1 MSSEEKKVS
10 ESRNNTPSQEMA
22 TSGTA
27 NWPPSILRL
36 VAGAMIAAAIS
47 FVVLKTMYPIFVL
60 PEDIAKVPEQ
70 APIEVYQKHDKAQYE
85 ADGKNYS
92 IVFGIAGAVFG
103 VCSVLFTFGP
113 KSIKALSVAF
123 ICAGGFGAVGA
134 FLSNWMF
141 NNMRATS
148 GRNAKLMGIPM
159 DSMTQSIV
167 GYSLVWSFIGLGV
180 GLGIGAARGFSK
192 SLVAGISGFV
202 GGALA
207 AMLYVI
213 FTAQFFIRTTM
224 NQVIPNGDVS
234 QAIWLVLF
242 AVVIA
247 ACIALGSGEKRKK
260 DSV

>member
-1 MSSEEKKVS
+1 V
-10 ESRNNTPSQEMA
+10 
-22 TSGTA
+22 
-27 NWPPSILRL
+27 
-36 VAGAMIAAAIS
+36 GAVIAAALS

-85 ADGKNYS
+85 LDGKNYS
-92 IVFGIAGAVFG
+92 IAFGIAGAIFG

-113 KSIKALSVAF
+113 KSIKALTVAF
-123 ICAGGFGAVGA
+123 VCAGGLGAVGA

-148 GRNAKLMGIPM
+148 GRSGTLMGIPM
-159 DSMTQSIV
+159 DSLQSIA

-213 FTAQFFIRTTM
+213 FTSQFFRQITM
-224 NQVIPNGDVS
+224 NQVIPYGDVS
-234 QAIWLVLF
+234 QAIWLVVF
-242 AVVIA
+242 AVVVA
-247 ACIALGSGEKRKK
+247 ACIALGSGEKQKK
-260 DSV
+260 SSV